1 MAKKLSVDQEA
12 AKRALTEATEIL
24 TKGAV
29 TELRE
34 VEEEITKLNEEN
46 KDFLKRRSELFGKKN
61 ELEKSIAEQEII
73 AEAVLNTNTVK
84 KSASSGS
91 SCVV

>member
-1 MAKKLSVDQEA
+1 MAKKLGVDEEA
-12 AKRALTEATEIL
+12 AKRALTEATDIL

-29 TELRE
+29 TELKA
-34 VEEEITKLNEEN
+34 VEEEIKALDAEN
-46 KDFLKRRSELFGKKN
+46 KDFLERRSELSGKKN
-61 ELEKSIAEQEII
+61 ELEKRITEQKII

>member
-1 MAKKLSVDQEA
+1 MAKKLGVDEEA
-12 AKRALTEATEIL
+12 AKRALTEATDIL

-29 TELRE
+29 TELKA
-34 VEEEITKLNEEN
+34 VEEEIARLNEDN
-46 KDFLKRRSELFGKKN
+46 KNF
-61 ELEKSIAEQEII
+61 LEKRAMLFNKKDELQKRIAEQKVI